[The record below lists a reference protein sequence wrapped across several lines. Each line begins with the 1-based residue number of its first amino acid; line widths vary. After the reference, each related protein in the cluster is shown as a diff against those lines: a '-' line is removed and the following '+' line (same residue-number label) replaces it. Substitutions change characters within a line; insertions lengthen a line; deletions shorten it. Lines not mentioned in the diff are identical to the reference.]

1 MMTLDVQ
8 DGVGLIT
15 LNRPEA
21 MNALSLALKAELA
34 QALREI
40 ADSREI
46 RCLVITGTGRAFCAG
61 GDITEM
67 DAGRAPEETRRRF
80 LKLLREIYIPLAR
93 LEMPVI
99 AAVNGHAHGSG
110 CSLAMAC
117 DIVFAARSAQF
128 SLAFLRVGLIP
139 DSGALFFLPRL
150 VGVRRAKEL
159 VFSARRFGA
168 EEALEYGLV
177 QQVVDD
183 DALLDVAREQAR
195 LWARGPAV
203 QLGMAKRLLDQAPLV
218 ALDDMAEFEAYAQS
232 VAASTDFH
240 ADAVATFLA
249 RTSGGG

>member
-159 VFSARRFGA
+159 VFSARRFGDLYGVHCFV
-168 EEALEYGLV
+168 ELERRAIVSGNRMQNCVPSGSLCISTTREQRVVGINLFDYTLRLI
-177 QQVVDD
+177 VDD
-183 DALLDVAREQAR
+183 EVLHHYDVAGHGHREIW
-195 LWARGPAV
+195 LSG
-203 QLGMAKRLLDQAPLV
+203 
-218 ALDDMAEFEAYAQS
+218 DD
-232 VAASTDFH
+232 
-240 ADAVATFLA
+240 
-249 RTSGGG
+249 